1 MKDLRL
7 QGPYRKYIPYNI
19 FQQCGIGHLN
29 TLDYIFAFLIVITNF
44 TLIWKSHSSSF
55 WNRPWDNNSEQELSQ
70 LIQFYLDKAF
80 YIHELPPFTIQFYS
94 IYSKIKDR
102 RKFKI
107 RFFVFEFID
116 FRFSFPDNKE
126 NQLLSFNF
134 SNRFADIIQL
144 GNFQKWGHYYIIW
157 QFRMVSVLSSNLQFY
172 KHFNCKTGNYE
183 LVC

>member
-94 IYSKIKDR
+94 IIRRLKIA
-102 RKFKI
+102 
-107 RFFVFEFID
+107 
-116 FRFSFPDNKE
+116 E
-126 NQLLSFNF
+126 NLRYVSLFLNSSTLGFLLLSFNF
-134 SNRFADIIQL
+134 SNMFADIIQL